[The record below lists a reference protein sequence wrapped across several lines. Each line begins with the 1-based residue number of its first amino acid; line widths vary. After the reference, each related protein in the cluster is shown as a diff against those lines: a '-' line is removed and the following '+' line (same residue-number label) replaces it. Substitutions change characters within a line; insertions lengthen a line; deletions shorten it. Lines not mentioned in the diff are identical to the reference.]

1 MTSRFIILLLLT
13 SNYMLKAQNFVAD
26 ATAKWDNSNEYIM
39 EIANIMPDE
48 LYDFRPTGEEM
59 SFQEQLIHMAGNMVR
74 LSQAYLSYTDRE
86 PPQRIKSENAQPS
99 DVKEY
104 LKLAYSFSRSAIE
117 SQDEESLNI
126 IAENF
131 FAGPKTRRQIIF
143 LMNDHLAHHRGQVI
157 VYLRLNQLKPPSYK
171 GW

>member
-1 MTSRFIILLLLT
+1 MV
-13 SNYMLKAQNFVAD
+13 NAQNFVAD
-26 ATAKWDNSNEYIM
+26 ATTKWDNSYEYIM
-39 EIANIMPDE
+39 EIAEIMPDE

-74 LSQAYLSYTDRE
+74 LSHAYLSFSELE
-86 PPQRIKSENAQPS
+86 PPERIKAENADPS
-99 DVKEY
+99 EVKQY
-104 LKLAYSFSRSAIE
+104 LKAAYSFSRSAIE
-117 SQDEESLNI
+117 SQDETSLNKM
-126 IAENF
+126 ANNF
-131 FAGPKTRRQIIF
+131 FAGPKSRRQIIF